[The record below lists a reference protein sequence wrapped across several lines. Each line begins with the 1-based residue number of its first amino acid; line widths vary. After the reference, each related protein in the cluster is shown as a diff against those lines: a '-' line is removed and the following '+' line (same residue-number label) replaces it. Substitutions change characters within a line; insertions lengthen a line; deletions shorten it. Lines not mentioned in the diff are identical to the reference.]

1 MKTREWYVA
10 SARDAVSE
18 RFPATGEIMEREQM
32 ESICV
37 LPLIAGER
45 VRGALFFMA
54 AAKGAYGDLQHSFL
68 EQVASAIAVAL
79 DDCLMQEEMRR
90 LGDELAARK
99 IAELEH
105 QNRAVTDQLAEAS
118 KALDAS
124 EERFR
129 DLFDE
134 APIA

>member
-37 LPLIAGER
+37 LPLITGER
-45 VRGALFFMA
+45 VRGTLFLMA

-79 DDCLMQEEMRR
+79 DDYLMQQEMRR
-90 LGDELAARK
+90 LGDELAAGK
-99 IAELEH
+99 VAALEQ
-105 QNRAVTDQLAEAS
+105 QNRAGTDQLAEARQPPH
-118 KALDAS
+118 AS
-124 EERFR
+124 QERFR
-129 DLFDE
+129 DLLDE
-134 APIA
+134 APS